1 MRLTNQTRS
10 GRGGFL
16 KEIGGGWGGD
26 LFYYKQM
33 DQQLTT
39 DVHSDFQ
46 EAEM

>member
-1 MRLTNQTRS
+1 M
-10 GRGGFL
+10 GGVVSL
-16 KEIGGGWGGD
+16 RKLEVGGGGD
-26 LFYYKQM
+26 LFYYKQEM